1 MKNFDKKQSL
11 KESIKLALIAATSSV
26 VLLATPAM
34 CAAVSFTPQ
43 TATNGGD
50 VVGRIPIAKF
60 GALEL
65 PRGRAYF
72 KTNVLEVTAI
82 PEYQFDRQIVLSG
95 PILKCWSSSDGKVA
109 SINGIAYFQDGDWLK
124 YVDENSPD
132 NIITAAKTYS
142 GQITALKSGYLEVTP
157 QGGTPQKVAVA
168 DIVQVV
174 SPRAYTFSMPVTA
187 FSATTKPGE
196 AISGE
201 SSSVTIKPSSKVI
214 TLAAVKH
221 EPLMKGDGDV
231 SNTKLIALWASLTAV
246 EAAQFIPL
254 AILEGPIRRELV
266 QQYHGRINQYFA
278 QANASTIYGTQFP
291 LNSTTAPSANPYTS
305 MGPFNASNYPLGLGF

>member
-1 MKNFDKKQSL
+1 MKRSDKKSSL
-11 KESIKLALIAATSSV
+11 IKSVNASLTAAIAAV
-26 VLLATPAM
+26 ILFANPGL

-50 VVGRIPIAKF
+50 VIGRIPIAKF
-60 GALEL
+60 GSLVL

-72 KTNVLEVTAI
+72 KTNVIEVTAI

-95 PILKCWSSSDGKVA
+95 PILKCWSSQDGKTA

-132 NIITAAKTYS
+132 NVITAARTYS
-142 GQITALKSGYLEVTP
+142 GQITALKSGYIEVTP
-157 QGGTPQKVAVA
+157 SGGAPQKVAVA
-168 DIVQVV
+168 DVLQVV

-187 FSATTKPGE
+187 FSANVKPGE

-231 SNTKLIALWASLTAV
+231 SNTKLIALWASLAAV

-266 QQYHGRINQYFA
+266 QQYHGRMNQYYA
-278 QANASTIYGTQFP
+278 QANLATIYNTQYP
-291 LNSTTAPSANPYTS
+291 LNSSTAPGANPYTS
-305 MGPFNASNYPLGLGF
+305 MGNFTQANYPIGLGF